1 MAPKRSLLLPKSSMN
16 FMLAQKSSQLSARN
30 TMYSRMLFS
39 TKDSEKKEEKSAT
52 KKATEQMKAIMDL
65 IKSVQR
71 TETIKYMCHDSV
83 PLDLEGTFVLPE
95 IPEREIVKKYLEVKQ
110 IDGDHLNSFLFDILQ
125 DFMVA
130 ISAKDYERMG
140 ELAEAGFVEKLKKK
154 MVKND
159 GPE

>member
-1 MAPKRSLLLPKSSMN
+1 
-16 FMLAQKSSQLSARN
+16 
-30 TMYSRMLFS
+30 
-39 TKDSEKKEEKSAT
+39 
-52 KKATEQMKAIMDL
+52 
-65 IKSVQR
+65 
-71 TETIKYMCHDSV
+71 MCHDSV

-95 IPEREIVKKYLEVKQ
+95 IPEREIVKKYLEYKQ
-110 IDGDHLNSFLFDILQ
+110 IDREHLNSYLFDILQ
-125 DFMVA
+125 EFMVA

>member
-1 MAPKRSLLLPKSSMN
+1 MAPKRSMLLPKSSMN
-16 FMLAQKSSQLSARN
+16 FMLAQRSSQLSARN

-39 TKDSEKKEEKSAT
+39 TKGTEKQEKSAT

-83 PLDLEGTFVLPE
+83 PLDLEGTFVLPL

-110 IDGDHLNSFLFDILQ
+110 IDRDFLNSYLFDILQ
-125 DFMVA
+125 DFM
-130 ISAKDYERMG
+130 
-140 ELAEAGFVEKLKKK
+140 LAL
-154 MVKND
+154 
-159 GPE
+159 